1 MAKDLS
7 EIMNDPAYK
16 DLFFMLGSTQDGGDY
31 EQGDSEEGKEYG
43 GD

>member
-16 DLFFMLGSTQDGGDY
+16 DLLFMLGSTQEGDFN
-31 EQGDSEEGKEYG
+31 QGDSEEGAGYG